1 MCAMADNTFKNWI
14 LGILSAV
21 IIGVTVPL
29 VLRRLNRDSA
39 PKPAPTIISVSGRV
53 FDRSARRLIE
63 NALVRLQ
70 VGTQNDQQNTD
81 SEGRYAFS
89 LADFDP
95 RTAGSMLIEA
105 AGYQPLTHNL
115 SLQQM
120 SDMQD
125 QYLDAVI
132 SQPTPT
138 NPPPPTGGGPVTVH
152 PGIATYVKRPDF
164 RQLTASKH

>member
-21 IIGVTVPL
+21 IIGVAVPV
-29 VLRRLNRDSA
+29 VLKRVNNNPA
-39 PKPAPTIISVSGRV
+39 PKPAPEIISISGRV
-53 FDRSARRLIE
+53 FDRNARRLIE

-70 VGTQNDQQNTD
+70 VGAQKDQQNTD

-132 SQPTPT
+132 SQPTAT
-138 NPPPPTGGGPVTVH
+138 PPPPPVGGGPVTIH

-164 RQLTASKH
+164 RQLVAVKH